1 MKSPDA
7 GTPRCAQ
14 PGAALLRGAVD
25 CHVHA
30 CPHINPRSITVLEA
44 VRQAGAAG
52 MRGVGLM
59 DNFAN
64 SSGLA
69 ALAMVELG
77 HLGVDVFGGIIL
89 EPPAGGVSPDA
100 VAIALRYGYGPGQ
113 GARFVS
119 LPTHHTRH
127 IARMEGRD
135 AAYVSAAFAVPETGP
150 LPDPVLRIL
159 DLVAEHD
166 VVLNTGHVSAPEALR
181 LASEARRRGVGRVLV
196 PANGYPP
203 PAVRALVEA
212 GALVEFSFFFL
223 THATLVGLTHVDAE
237 AHRVPRIDLEAMV
250 AGIRA
255 ATPDR
260 VVLSSDCGVALL
272 PPPVEGLR
280 EFLLLLA
287 HAGFAE
293 EELSR
298 MVADNPARLFRVGQ
312 GHV

>member
-1 MKSPDA
+1 
-7 GTPRCAQ
+7 
-14 PGAALLRGAVD
+14 
-25 CHVHA
+25 
-30 CPHINPRSITVLEA
+30 VLDA
-44 VRQAGAAG
+44 VRQAAAAG
-52 MRGVGLM
+52 MRGIGLI

-89 EPPAGGVSPDA
+89 EPPAGGISPDA

-127 IARMEGRD
+127 VARLEGRD

-150 LPDPVLRIL
+150 LPDPLLRIL
-159 DLVAEHD
+159 DLIAEHD
-166 VVLNTGHVSAPEALR
+166 IVLNTGHVSAPEALR
-181 LASEARRRGVGRVLV
+181 LASEARGRGVARVLV

-203 PAVRALVEA
+203 AAVRAVVEA
-212 GALVEFSFFFL
+212 GALAEFSFFFL

-237 AHRVPRIDLEAMV
+237 AHRAPRIDLEAMV
-250 AGIRA
+250 AGMRA
-255 ATPDR
+255 ATPER
-260 VVLSSDCGVALL
+260 VVLSSDCGVSLL

-287 HAGFAE
+287 HAGFTE
-293 EELSR
+293 DELR
-298 MVADNPARLFRVGQ
+298 LMVSDNPARLFRVGRASP
-312 GHV
+312 

>member
-1 MKSPDA
+1 MESHNA
-7 GTPRCAQ
+7 ENPRRAH
-14 PGAALLRGAVD
+14 PGATLLRGAVD

-30 CPHINPRSITVLEA
+30 CPHINPRSVTVLEA
-44 VRQAGAAG
+44 VRQAAAAG

-113 GARFVS
+113 GPRFVS

-127 IARMEGRD
+127 VARMEGRG

-150 LPDPVLRIL
+150 LPDPVLRIM

-181 LASEARRRGVGRVLV
+181 LASDARRRGVGRVLV

-203 PAVRALVEA
+203 PTVRALVEP
-212 GALVEFSFFFL
+212 ALSWSSPSSSSR
-223 THATLVGLTHVDAE
+223 T
-237 AHRVPRIDLEAMV
+237 PRWWD
-250 AGIRA
+250 
-255 ATPDR
+255 
-260 VVLSSDCGVALL
+260 
-272 PPPVEGLR
+272 
-280 EFLLLLA
+280 
-287 HAGFAE
+287 
-293 EELSR
+293 
-298 MVADNPARLFRVGQ
+298 
-312 GHV
+312 